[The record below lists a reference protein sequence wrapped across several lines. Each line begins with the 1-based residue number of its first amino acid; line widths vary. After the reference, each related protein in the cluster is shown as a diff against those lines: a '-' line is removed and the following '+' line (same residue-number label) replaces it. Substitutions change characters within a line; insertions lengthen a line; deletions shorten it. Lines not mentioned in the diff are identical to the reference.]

1 MLARERLEAAPAI
14 VARNALMALSGAL
27 LLVLKGRY
35 SGPGSSVVHAYA
47 GNFVVS
53 FAVYFIASLAA
64 HPFRRPRLVAGLA
77 ALLAVS
83 AFELTDGF
91 GFMSNV
97 YDPADLLANAAGIA
111 LAVVVD
117 SATSRL
123 IAGRSATCPTTA
135 LRLRAK

>member
-1 MLARERLEAAPAI
+1 MSLLTRGRQEAPPPI
-14 VARNALMALSGAL
+14 MVARNTLMALSGAV

-35 SGPGSSVVHAYA
+35 SGPGSSLVHAYA

-53 FAVYFIASLAA
+53 FAVYFIASLTA
-64 HPFRRPRLVAGLA
+64 HSFKRPRLVAALA
-77 ALLAVS
+77 ALSAVS
-83 AFELTDGF
+83 AFEITNGF

-117 SATSRL
+117 SASSRV
-123 IAGRSATCPTTA
+123 IGRGSHRGTPVA
-135 LRLRAK
+135 